1 MRYNYGYCAD
11 LTFNTPKKKKVDW
24 TELILIDLPKLLT
37 IHYHDYREAK
47 RRLHMNHGSGS
58 SSLPDLFHG
67 MQPHFALQPIDNREQ
82 EYLRL
87 LTESILRIL
96 LDPKD
101 FQSDCLR
108 QLIREIL
115 SNLILYN
122 MIESL
127 TDPYTIHMIICKV
140 KHCYKPRFT
149 FTNGSSYWHRS
160 NQS

>member
-1 MRYNYGYCAD
+1 M
-11 LTFNTPKKKKVDW
+11 DW

-58 SSLPDLFHG
+58 GSLTDLFHG
-67 MQPHFALQPIDNREQ
+67 MQPHFALQPVDNREQ

-122 MIESL
+122 VIESL

-140 KHCYKPRFT
+140 NYCYEPRFT
-149 FTNGSSYWHRS
+149 FT
-160 NQS
+160 